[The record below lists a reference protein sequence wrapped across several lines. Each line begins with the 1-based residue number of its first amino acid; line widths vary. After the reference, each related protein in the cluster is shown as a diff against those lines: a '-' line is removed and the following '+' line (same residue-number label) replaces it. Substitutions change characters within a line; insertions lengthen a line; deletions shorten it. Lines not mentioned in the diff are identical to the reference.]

1 MKVRMLWIMVLVCQ
15 MESVAAQ
22 TGIWQWSVP
31 VRYFSSH
38 PKNPVARAY
47 LWIPEQ
53 CRQVKALLV
62 AQHNMEEI
70 SILED
75 QAFRQ
80 RMAEMDGAQVW
91 VCPSFNH
98 GFDFTDGAWC
108 PFVVPVCP
116 VRFRAAGGL
125 LRGVGPGLCGRKPTD
140 IHTDSAQ
147 GYLSGGGDCGG
158 LAVWT
163 QAAYCDSDGRTGQK
177 DILNEITRYTL

>member
-1 MKVRMLWIMVLVCQ
+1 MDHGVGLSDGKCGSSDRLLAMVSARQILQ
-15 MESVAAQ
+15 QPSEESR
-22 TGIWQWSVP
+22 GEGLSVD
-31 VRYFSSH
+31 S
-38 PKNPVARAY
+38 RAV
-47 LWIPEQ
+47 PAG
-53 CRQVKALLV
+53 KALLV

-147 GYLSGGGDCGG
+147 GYLSGGGDRGG